1 MALSKK
7 VVWFFIYIIGAMM
20 FVSAAFSWNAFGAEP
35 SNPLYAER
43 FLCLLMLVANVL
55 TFGILLLKMQIVDR
69 AKPDARH

>member
-1 MALSKK
+1 MPVSTK
-7 VVWFFIYIIGAMM
+7 VEWVFIYVLGAML
-20 FVSAAFSWNAFGAEP
+20 FVSYAFAWNAFSAEP

-55 TFGILLLKMQIVDR
+55 TFGILLLKVQIVDR